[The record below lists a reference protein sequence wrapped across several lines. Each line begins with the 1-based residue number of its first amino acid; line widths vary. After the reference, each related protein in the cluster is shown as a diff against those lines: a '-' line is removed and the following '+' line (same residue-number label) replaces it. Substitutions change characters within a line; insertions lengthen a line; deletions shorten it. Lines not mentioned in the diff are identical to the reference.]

1 MFPRLLPNSH
11 WVKMERD
18 KDMTKSYKSKY
29 KYGSKEDASL
39 LTVLKAFPIYLKN
52 VVCNLIWVFITL
64 AITCALLVVSGM
76 TAFAPKYL
84 ESQFSLTTSTASLLA
99 GSVCECVSV

>member
-1 MFPRLLPNSH
+1 
-11 WVKMERD
+11 MERD
-18 KDMTKSYKSKY
+18 KDMAKSYKS

-39 LTVLKAFPIYLKN
+39 LAVLKAFPIYLKN
-52 VVCNLIWVFITL
+52 VVCNLVWVFITL

-84 ESQFSLTTSTASLLA
+84 KSQFSLTISTASLLVWA
-99 GSVCECVSV
+99 VCECVSV